1 MKTQIGKWGNS
12 LAVRIPKYIIEQ
24 LKLEMADEIDCKV
37 EDGKIVM
44 ELVKNEED
52 YTLEELLAMPLEKE
66 GEVDWGEPQG
76 EEVW

>member
-44 ELVKNEED
+44 ELVKDEED

>member
-24 LKLEMADEIDCKV
+24 LQLEMASVIDCRV

-44 ELVKNEED
+44 ELLNDQED

-66 GEVDWGEPQG
+66 GEVDWGEAQG

>member
-24 LKLEMADEIDCKV
+24 LQLETADEIDCRV

-44 ELVKNEED
+44 ELLNHDSD

-66 GEVDWGEPQG
+66 GEVDWGEAQG

>member
-37 EDGKIVM
+37 EDGR
-44 ELVKNEED
+44 
-52 YTLEELLAMPLEKE
+52 
-66 GEVDWGEPQG
+66 
-76 EEVW
+76 